1 MSPNI
6 LTYNKY
12 ADALNERFGCRVQ
25 KVSVNAGFTCP
36 NRDGSKGKGG
46 CIYCN
51 NRSFSPPYC
60 NPESS
65 ISSQIEEGIRFFCKY
80 KSQKYI
86 AYFQSYT
93 NTYVRG
99 NGSTDS
105 YSISDSDF
113 ETLVAKYD
121 DTLRWWV

>member
-25 KVSVNAGFTCP
+25 KVFVNAGFTCP

-65 ISSQIEEGIRFFCKY
+65 ISSQIEEGIRFFSKY

-105 YSISDSDF
+105 YSISLKLSSVF
-113 ETLVAKYD
+113 P
-121 DTLRWWV
+121 